1 MTDQDPPL
9 LPPPPFDPEKI
20 ARQRFF
26 ALGLIRLSGAV
37 LVMFGFLIMMQRF
50 AWVQG
55 DKAKMMGAILAVVGL
70 IQFMI
75 IPRVLTRMFR
85 TRPPA

>member
-1 MTDQDPPL
+1 MTDF
-9 LPPPPFDPEKI
+9 PPPPPVDPEKV

-50 AWVQG
+50 SWVQG
-55 DKAKMMGAILAVVGL
+55 DKAKMMGVILAVVGM
-70 IQFMI
+70 IQFVI
-75 IPRVLTRMFR
+75 IPRALTSLFR
-85 TRPPA
+85 TRPPE

>member
-1 MTDQDPPL
+1 MTDF
-9 LPPPPFDPEKI
+9 PPPPPVDPEKV

-50 AWVQG
+50 SWVQG
-55 DKAKMMGAILAVVGL
+55 DKAKMMGVILAAVGM
-70 IQFMI
+70 IQFVI
-75 IPRVLTRMFR
+75 IPRVLTSLFR
-85 TRPPA
+85 TRPPE